1 MNILMKRSKIQ
12 EIENGKLSNRFTSSD
27 LINLYNSGTYE
38 QISNSGFPLR
48 DSIEMNRFYMKN
60 ITLNLIVN
68 ISEIKFLERSVK
80 IRGAD
85 DFLTFKV
92 SKYDIEKLKPYLN
105 NGRKGILT
113 EVTIRKHKKD
123 LYFIENI
130 KILEDL
136 SERNYKELLN
146 LRKELKVNE
155 WKNLILN
162 SIGYDLDQSES
173 ILKDLMLVRLLP
185 YLEKNYSYIE
195 LGGYSTGKTTLAEK
209 FNTAEKIATN
219 ITQAQLYY
227 NTKEKRK
234 GILFSKDVLYL
245 DEGDFSLAKTNEAK
259 ILLQVLAGNKVEVRD
274 NHFEAERI
282 DVSFVNQGNIENG
295 IVQYTNNTIFD
306 RFKNSFNE
314 GAFLDRTNFF
324 IAGWLIPSYFKI
336 KPKEDQEIIPLNIL
350 EDFFKIQRKKESY
363 IDLIEELEVKLIT
376 RDEYHG
382 RFVECIKTTISA
394 FLKLLYPNK
403 EINFELEK
411 TELEKIITLSVL
423 GKYAIHHV
431 RSNNLTTKIEVSYK
445 NSEVIT
451 IDFNILFRDY
461 IESREDKYVKEIST
475 TADKPFSDYEVPW
488 QSDNDIISNE
498 RELIKKYRK
507 QKIVEI
513 PIGYENILNRIQ
525 DSKIK
530 TKFIEDYKVVVTY
543 DINDYK
549 GKPYSKENVRERDD
563 FLYSLF
569 SIVSLFKI
577 ISKYNLSKVE
587 KDFIILFIDNIIRHD
602 NQTLH
607 IWRQA
612 ENDPNELL
620 IGAIVVTFGYAPDQM
635 PHCGLE
641 GKKLKEYKELIKN
654 ELEKNPFNDK
664 YQDIKNEL
672 EEMNIL
678 LGDTVELVEQYNKEI
693 KLYFNTLKNK
703 EEKQKTLHELLM
715 GLK

>member
-1 MNILMKRSKIQ
+1 MNVLMKRSKIQ
-12 EIENGKLSNRFTSSD
+12 EIENGKLSNRFSSSD
-27 LINLYNSGTYE
+27 LINLYNSGKYE
-38 QISNSGFPLR
+38 QISNSDFPLR

-80 IRGAD
+80 LRGAD
-85 DFLTFKV
+85 DFLTFRV

-113 EVTIRKHKKD
+113 EVTIRKHTKD

-146 LRKELKVNE
+146 LRKELKIDE

-162 SIGYDLDQSES
+162 SIGYDLDQSKS

-209 FNTAEKIATN
+209 FNTAEKIASN

-274 NHFEAERI
+274 NHLEAEKI
-282 DVSFVNQGNIENG
+282 DVSFVSQGNIENG

-336 KPKEDQEIIPLNIL
+336 KLKEDKEIIPLNIL
-350 EDFFKIQRKKESY
+350 EDFFKIQRKKKSY
-363 IDLIEELEVKLIT
+363 IDLIEELEIKLIT
-376 RDEYHG
+376 EDEYHG

-403 EINFELEK
+403 DINFELEK
-411 TELEKIITLSVL
+411 TELEKIIILSVL

-488 QSDNDIISNE
+488 QSDNDVISNE

-513 PIGYENILNRIQ
+513 PIGYESLLNKIQ
-525 DSKIK
+525 DLKIK

-543 DINDYK
+543 DINDYR
-549 GKPYSKENVRERDD
+549 GKPYSKENARERDD

-587 KDFIILFIDNIIRHD
+587 KDFIILFIDSIIRSD
-602 NQTLH
+602 NQALH
-607 IWRQA
+607 IWRSA
-612 ENDPNELL
+612 KNDSNKLL
-620 IGAIVVTFGYAPDQM
+620 IGITGIPRSALPEMGE
-635 PHCGLE
+635 CGIE
-641 GKKLKEYKELIKN
+641 GKKLKEYKDLIKK
-654 ELEKNPFNDK
+654 ELENKPFNDR
-664 YQDIKNEL
+664 YQDIKKEL

-678 LGDTVELVEQYNKEI
+678 LGDTVELVEQFNKEI
-693 KLYFNTLKNK
+693 KLNFSTLKNK

>member
-12 EIENGKLSNRFTSSD
+12 EIENGKLSDRFTSSD
-27 LINLYNSGTYE
+27 LINLYNSGKYE
-38 QISNSGFPLR
+38 QISNSDFPLR
-48 DSIEMNRFYMKN
+48 DSIEMKGFYMKN

-68 ISEIKFLERSVK
+68 ISEIRFLERSVRIK
-80 IRGAD
+80 GAD
-85 DFLTFKV
+85 DLLTFKV
-92 SKYDIEKLKPYLN
+92 SKYDMEKLKPYLT

-113 EVTIRKHKKD
+113 EVTIRKHEPD
-123 LYFIENI
+123 VYFVENI

-136 SERNYKELLN
+136 SEINYKELLS
-146 LRKELKVNE
+146 LREGLKVDE

-162 SIGYDLDQSES
+162 SMRYDLDQSKT

-209 FNTAEKIATN
+209 FNTAEKIASN

-259 ILLQVLAGNKVEVRD
+259 ILLQVLAGNKIEVRD
-274 NHFEAERI
+274 NHFEAEKI
-282 DVSFVNQGNIENG
+282 NVSFVNQGNIENG
-295 IVQYTNNTIFD
+295 IVQYTNKTIFN

-336 KPKEDQEIIPLNIL
+336 KLKEGQEIIPLNIL

-376 RDEYHG
+376 EDEYHG

-403 EINFELEK
+403 KIDLEVEKLELER
-411 TELEKIITLSVL
+411 LIILSGL
-423 GKYAIHHV
+423 GKYAIHHI
-431 RSNNLTTKIEVSYK
+431 RSNDLNTKLEVSYK
-445 NSEVIT
+445 NSEIIT

-461 IESREDKYVKEIST
+461 IESKEDKYVKEISLKT
-475 TADKPFSDYEVPW
+475 GETFSDYKVPW
-488 QSDNDIISNE
+488 QNDNDIISNE

-507 QKIVEI
+507 QKIIDI
-513 PIGYENILNRIQ
+513 PIGYESLLDKIQ

-530 TKFIEDYKVVVTY
+530 DKYIEDYKVVVTY
-543 DINDYK
+543 DINDYI

-569 SIVSLFKI
+569 SIVILFKI
-577 ISKYNLSKVE
+577 ISKYNLSKDE
-587 KDFIILFIDNIIRHD
+587 KDFIILFIDSIIKYD
-602 NQTLH
+602 NQALYM
-607 IWRQA
+607 WRPA
-612 ENDPNELL
+612 DNYPNQLI
-620 IGAIVVTFGYAPDQM
+620 IGAPGVPKESTPDEM
-635 PHCGLE
+635 PHCGVE
-641 GKKLKEYKELIKN
+641 GQKLKEYKDLIKN
-654 ELEKNPFNDK
+654 KLEMSVFNNR

-672 EEMNIL
+672 ENTNIL
-678 LGDTVELVEQYNKEI
+678 LLDTIILVEKPDKEI
-693 KLYFNTLKNK
+693 QMYINKLKNK

>member
-1 MNILMKRSKIQ
+1 MKRSKIQ
-12 EIENGKLSNRFTSSD
+12 EIENGKLSNRFSSSD

-130 KILEDL
+130 NILEDL

-146 LRKELKVNE
+146 LRKELKVDE

-336 KPKEDQEIIPLNIL
+336 KPKEDQEIIPLNML

-461 IESREDKYVKEIST
+461 IESREDKYIKEISAT
-475 TADKPFSDYEVPW
+475 TDKPFSDYEVPW

-543 DINDYK
+543 DINDYR

-587 KDFIILFIDNIIRHD
+587 KDFIILFIDSIIRHD

-620 IGAIVVTFGYAPDQM
+620 IGAIGVPFGYAPDQM

-654 ELEKNPFNDK
+654 ELENKPFNDK

-715 GLK
+715 DLK

>member
-1 MNILMKRSKIQ
+1 MGILMKRSKIQ
-12 EIENGKLSNRFTSSD
+12 EIENGKLSNRFSSSD

-530 TKFIEDYKVVVTY
+530 TKFTEDYKVVVTY

-587 KDFIILFIDNIIRHD
+587 KDFIILFINNIIRHD
-602 NQTLH
+602 NQALH

-612 ENDPNELL
+612 ENDPNDLL
-620 IGAIVVTFGYAPDQM
+620 IGAIGVPFGYAPDQM

-654 ELEKNPFNDK
+654 ELENKPFNDK

-693 KLYFNTLKNK
+693 KLTFSTLKNK

>member
-1 MNILMKRSKIQ
+1 MNVLMKRSKIQ
-12 EIENGKLSNRFTSSD
+12 EIENGKLSNRFSSSD
-27 LINLYNSGTYE
+27 LINLYNSGKYE
-38 QISNSGFPLR
+38 QISNSDFPLR

-80 IRGAD
+80 LRGAD
-85 DFLTFKV
+85 DFLTFRV

-113 EVTIRKHKKD
+113 EVTIRKHTKD

-146 LRKELKVNE
+146 LRKELKIDE

-162 SIGYDLDQSES
+162 SIGYDLDQSKS

-209 FNTAEKIATN
+209 FNTAEKIASN

-274 NHFEAERI
+274 NHLEAEKI
-282 DVSFVNQGNIENG
+282 DVSFVSQGNIENG

-336 KPKEDQEIIPLNIL
+336 KLKEDKEIIPLNIL

-363 IDLIEELEVKLIT
+363 IDLIEELEIKLIT
-376 RDEYHG
+376 EDEYHG

-403 EINFELEK
+403 DINFELEK
-411 TELEKIITLSVL
+411 TELEKIIILSVL

-488 QSDNDIISNE
+488 QSDNDVISNE

-513 PIGYENILNRIQ
+513 PIGYESLLNKIQ
-525 DSKIK
+525 DLKIK

-543 DINDYK
+543 DINDYR
-549 GKPYSKENVRERDD
+549 GKPYSKENARERDD

-587 KDFIILFIDNIIRHD
+587 KDFIILFIDSIIRSD
-602 NQTLH
+602 NQALH
-607 IWRQA
+607 IWRSVK
-612 ENDPNELL
+612 NNSNKLL
-620 IGAIVVTFGYAPDQM
+620 IGFIEFPRSALPEMGE
-635 PHCGLE
+635 CGIE
-641 GKKLKEYKELIKN
+641 GKKLKEYKDLIKK
-654 ELEKNPFNDK
+654 ELENKPFNDR
-664 YQDIKNEL
+664 YQDIKKEL

-693 KLYFNTLKNK
+693 KLNFSTLKNK

>member
-1 MNILMKRSKIQ
+1 MNVLMKRSKIQ
-12 EIENGKLSNRFTSSD
+12 EIENGKLSNRFSSSD
-27 LINLYNSGTYE
+27 LINLYNSGKYE
-38 QISNSGFPLR
+38 QISNSDFPLR

-80 IRGAD
+80 LRGAD
-85 DFLTFKV
+85 DFLTFRV

-113 EVTIRKHKKD
+113 EVTIRKHTKD

-146 LRKELKVNE
+146 LRKELKIDE

-162 SIGYDLDQSES
+162 SIGYDLDQSKS

-209 FNTAEKIATN
+209 FNTAEKIASN

-274 NHFEAERI
+274 NHLEAEKI
-282 DVSFVNQGNIENG
+282 DVSFVSQGNIENG

-336 KPKEDQEIIPLNIL
+336 KLKEDKEIIPLNIL

-363 IDLIEELEVKLIT
+363 IDLIEELEIKLIT
-376 RDEYHG
+376 EDEYHG

-403 EINFELEK
+403 DINFELEK
-411 TELEKIITLSVL
+411 TELEKIIILSVL

-488 QSDNDIISNE
+488 QSDNDVISNE

-513 PIGYENILNRIQ
+513 PIGYESLLNKIQ
-525 DSKIK
+525 DLKIK

-543 DINDYK
+543 DINDYR
-549 GKPYSKENVRERDD
+549 GKPYSKENARERDD

-577 ISKYNLSKVE
+577 ISKYDLSKVE
-587 KDFIILFIDNIIRHD
+587 KDFIILFIDNIIRSD
-602 NQTLH
+602 NQALH
-607 IWRQA
+607 IWRSA
-612 ENDPNELL
+612 KNDSNKLL
-620 IGAIVVTFGYAPDQM
+620 IGIIGIPRSALPEMGE
-635 PHCGLE
+635 CGIE
-641 GKKLKEYKELIKN
+641 GKKLKEYKDLIKK
-654 ELEKNPFNDK
+654 ELENKPFNDR
-664 YQDIKNEL
+664 YQDIKKEL

-678 LGDTVELVEQYNKEI
+678 LGDTVELVEQFNKEI
-693 KLYFNTLKNK
+693 KLNFSTLKNK

>member
-1 MNILMKRSKIQ
+1 MNVLMKRSKIQ
-12 EIENGKLSNRFTSSD
+12 EIENGKLSNRFSSSD
-27 LINLYNSGTYE
+27 LINLYNSGKYE
-38 QISNSGFPLR
+38 QISNSDFPLR

-80 IRGAD
+80 LKGAD
-85 DFLTFKV
+85 DFLTFRV

-113 EVTIRKHKKD
+113 EVTIRKHTKD

-146 LRKELKVNE
+146 LRKELKIDE

-162 SIGYDLDQSES
+162 SIGYDLDQSKS

-209 FNTAEKIATN
+209 FNTAEKIASN

-274 NHFEAERI
+274 NHLEAEKI
-282 DVSFVNQGNIENG
+282 DVSFVSQGNIENG

-336 KPKEDQEIIPLNIL
+336 KLKEDKEIIPLNIL

-363 IDLIEELEVKLIT
+363 IDLIEELEIKLIT
-376 RDEYHG
+376 EDEYHG

-403 EINFELEK
+403 DINFELEK
-411 TELEKIITLSVL
+411 TELEKIIILSVL

-488 QSDNDIISNE
+488 QSDNDVISNE

-513 PIGYENILNRIQ
+513 PIGYESLLNKIQ
-525 DSKIK
+525 DLKIK

-543 DINDYK
+543 DINDYR
-549 GKPYSKENVRERDD
+549 GKPYSKENARERDD

-569 SIVSLFKI
+569 SIISLFKI
-577 ISKYNLSKVE
+577 ISKYNLSKIE
-587 KDFIILFIDNIIRHD
+587 KDFIILFIDSIIRSD
-602 NQTLH
+602 NQALH
-607 IWRQA
+607 IWRSA
-612 ENDPNELL
+612 KNDSNKLL
-620 IGAIVVTFGYAPDQM
+620 IGITGIPRSALPEMGE
-635 PHCGLE
+635 CGIE
-641 GKKLKEYKELIKN
+641 GKKLKEYKDLIKK
-654 ELEKNPFNDK
+654 ELENKPFNDR
-664 YQDIKNEL
+664 YQDIKKEL

-678 LGDTVELVEQYNKEI
+678 LGDTVELVEQFNKEI
-693 KLYFNTLKNK
+693 KLNFSTLKNK